1 MSEKQ
6 SSDGCCG
13 GHDDTVRDDTGHSH
27 AGHSHAGHSHAAP
40 AVSAGSDAPIVR
52 CPVMGSPIDP
62 NAGKPSAEYEGQT
75 YYFCCNGCKKKFL
88 AAPADFLTSVDPVCG
103 MNVERASAK
112 YLTKHNGEKFYF
124 CSAGCQSKFEANPE
138 QYGATPAVE
147 EKSSGG
153 CCGGHDHA
161 SHDHSGHSHAAPAA
175 AASAAAVVRDPICGM
190 SVDPA
195 TATRSLKHDGQTYY
209 FCSDGCKK
217 KFGAAPADFLTST
230 DPVCGMDVTRA
241 AAKHFTRHNGQ
252 GVYFC
257 SAGCKTKFEADPEKY
272 ADGPP
277 PQEEMPKGTMYT
289 CPMDP
294 EIVQEGPGT
303 CPICGMALEPM
314 GIPAG
319 DEGPNPELVDFTRR
333 FWVGLTLTLPLLFL
347 SMAPYVGYTGLVDAI
362 GATTARWIELI
373 LGTPV
378 ILWVGWPF
386 LVRGVNSVKTWNLNM
401 FTLIALGVSAAWGFS
416 ILAVLAPQ
424 IFPEG
429 FREADGTVGTY
440 FEAGAV
446 IVVLVLLGQIMELRA
461 RERTG
466 SAIKA
471 LLDLAAKTARVI
483 RPDGTEEEIPL
494 EDVVV
499 GDHIRIR
506 PGDKV
511 PVDGVVTEGRSS
523 IDESMI
529 SGESIPVEKV
539 AGDKITGATINGTG
553 SLIMEAKRVGGDT
566 MLSQIVEMVANA
578 QRSRAPIQ
586 KFADMVAGKF
596 VPAVVSVAITAFIV
610 WAIWG
615 PEPALAYALVS
626 AVAVLIIACPCALGL
641 ATPMSIM
648 TATGRGAQAGV
659 LIKNAEAL
667 ETFAKVDTLIVDK
680 TGTLT
685 EGKPKLAAVM
695 PVKGQKEDE
704 VLRLAASLERGSEH
718 PLADAIVKGANER
731 NIKLAKASDFEAI
744 TGKGVKGVVDGKQV
758 ALGNAKMLA
767 ELGLTS
773 GDLKKD
779 ADARRDEGE
788 TVMFIVLEGKI
799 AGLVAVAD
807 PVKQSTPA
815 ALKALHAE
823 GFRIIMATG
832 DNERTAKAV
841 AARLGIDEI
850 RADVMPADKARI
862 VKELQE
868 VAMAG
873 DGVNDA
879 PALAQA
885 NVGIAMGTGADVAI
899 ESAGFTLVSGNLD
912 GIVRAR
918 RLSRATMRN
927 IKQNLF
933 FALIYNAAGVPVA
946 AGILYPFTG
955 LLISPI
961 FAAAAMSFS
970 SVSVISNALRL
981 RNVKL

>member
-1 MSEKQ
+1 MTEKP

-13 GHDDTVRDDTGHSH
+13 GHDDVKDDHASHGHSH
-27 AGHSHAGHSHAAP
+27 SSHTHNTA
-40 AVSAGSDAPIVR
+40 SDAPIVR

-62 NAGKPSAEYEGQT
+62 AAGKPSVEYEGQT

-88 AAPADFLTSVDPVCG
+88 AAPADFLTSKDPVCG
-103 MNVERASAK
+103 MDVERASAK

-124 CSAGCQSKFEANPE
+124 CSAGCQSKFEANPAE
-138 QYGATPAVE
+138 YGAAPAVE

-153 CCGGHDHA
+153 CCGGHA
-161 SHDHSGHSHAAPAA
+161 GHDHSGHSHAAAA
-175 AASAAAVVRDPICGM
+175 TSSAPSVVRDPICGM
-190 SVDPA
+190 TVDPA
-195 TATRSLKHDGQTYY
+195 TATRSLEHDGQTYY

-217 KFGAAPADFLTST
+217 KFTAAPADFLTSV
-230 DPVCGMDVTRA
+230 DPVCGMDVKRA

-314 GIPAG
+314 GIPAA
-319 DEGPNPELVDFTRR
+319 DEGPNPELVDFKRR
-333 FWVGLTLTLPLLFL
+333 FWIGVTLTIPLLII
-347 SMAPYVGYTGLVDAI
+347 SMSPYVGYTGLRDLM
-362 GATTARWIELI
+362 GAEVSRWSELL

-401 FTLIALGVSAAWGFS
+401 FTLIAMGVSAAWGFS
-416 ILAVLAPQ
+416 ILAVLFPQ

-429 FREADGTVGTY
+429 FREADGSVGVY

-446 IVVLVLLGQIMELRA
+446 IVVLVLLGQIMELQA

-499 GDHIRIR
+499 GDHIRVR

-511 PVDGVVTEGRSS
+511 PVDGVVIEGRSS

-566 MLSQIVEMVANA
+566 MLSQIVEMVATA

-596 VPAVVSVAITAFIV
+596 VPAVVGTAIIAFIL
-610 WAIWG
+610 WAVFG

-685 EGKPKLAAVM
+685 EGKPKLVAVL
-695 PVKGQKEDE
+695 PEKGQKEDD

-731 NIKLAKASDFEAI
+731 GIKLAKASDFEAI

-758 ALGNAKMLA
+758 ALGNAKMLE

-773 GDLKKD
+773 GNLKQ
-779 ADARRDEGE
+779 AANARRDEGE

-862 VKELQE
+862 VKELQDQGKM

-879 PALAQA
+879 PALAQS

-933 FALIYNAAGVPVA
+933 FALVYNAAGVPVA
-946 AGILYPFTG
+946 AGILFPFTG